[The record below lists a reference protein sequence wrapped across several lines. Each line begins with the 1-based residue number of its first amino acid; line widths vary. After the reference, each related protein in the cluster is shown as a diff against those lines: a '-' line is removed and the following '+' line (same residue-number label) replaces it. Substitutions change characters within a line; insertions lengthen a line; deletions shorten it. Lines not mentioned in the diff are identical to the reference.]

1 MINYSANCETA
12 KTYIKAGLNDTAYE
26 YLIDTLKSVPKK
38 ERTGENRAFLEIIT
52 FLAQLELFKD
62 RKKNAIKRIEQG
74 LKLNPNHIDLLFL
87 KTLYLWNEKRY
98 DDMFVVLMHYLM
110 GILLNQHTPTQ
121 YNYASKHAQKEIIE
135 KLLPDAYYGSNNR
148 LEFSQAIRHMA
159 ARSKHEFFTELATL
173 IQSMD
178 QVEKKNNPTPH
189 EQQN

>member
-1 MINYSANCETA
+1 MMNYTANCETA

-38 ERTGENRAFLEIIT
+38 ERTGENGAFLEIIV
-52 FLAQLELFKD
+52 FLAQLELFKNQ
-62 RKKNAIKRIEQG
+62 KKNAIKRIELG

-87 KTLYLWNEKRY
+87 KTLYLWNEKRF
-98 DDMFVVLMHYLM
+98 DDMFVTLMHYLM
-110 GILLNQHTPTQ
+110 GILLITQTATQ

-135 KLLPDAYYGSNNR
+135 KLLPDAYFGSNNR
-148 LEFSQAIRHMA
+148 LEFSQAICHLA

-178 QVEKKNNPTPH
+178 QLGKNTSQTSH
-189 EQQN
+189 EQKK